1 MTGDT
6 LQVSIFR
13 HDSNLAPRR
22 VVSGFSWEVGLQR
35 FVSFTV
41 VRIPYDSYRGRQRRN
56 HLPKFFLVGPQV
68 TMYICLRTLKRV
80 YLPYVVNIYLRRGKT
95 GHNTYFQRKTTN
107 PSNCYLI
114 LSYFPQ
120 TLLLLVLARP
130 IMS

>member
-1 MTGDT
+1 M
-6 LQVSIFR
+6 I
-13 HDSNLAPRR
+13 P
-22 VVSGFSWEVGLQR
+22 
-35 FVSFTV
+35 TV
-41 VRIPYDSYRGRQRRN
+41 DDKEETICQE
-56 HLPKFFLVGPQV
+56 LFLVGPQV
-68 TMYICLRTLKRV
+68 CLRTLKRV

-95 GHNTYFQRKTTN
+95 GHNTYLQRKTTN